1 MIGVFA
7 FYSAKSVV
15 EVSISEQA
23 KVIVERAAEIV
34 DASEHQK
41 LLVEGEN
48 EYYNNLQAQL
58 IEMRQASGLLYL
70 YTVTVTP
77 DGRYIY
83 VVDAASSDDPDFVGI
98 GVEEDPEEYP
108 IMLEVY
114 GKGEAL
120 TGDLVVTEEYGAL
133 IYAFAPIIDENGDV
147 VAIIGGDFDA
157 TTVVEQ
163 LTRSRNRLIRIGI
176 YMVTIGMV
184 LTYIVAR
191 FLTKPLKQLTNE
203 VNKVKQGD
211 LTIEFE
217 TRGKDEVSQL
227 TLAFGHMVKEM
238 NQIVRGIHEKVDLLT
253 DSSTTVTVNSQET
266 AEKNDQ
272 IIAGME
278 LLKEGTTTTLHN
290 AAECS
295 TAMNEVVDGVKHI
308 SNTSIEIHE
317 LSNQSVAEASQ
328 GMDVM
333 AEISERIENI
343 HVSVNRSLDFVRELD
358 GFSKQINA
366 VVETISQIA
375 SQTNL
380 LALNAAIE
388 AARAGTHGKGFAVVA
403 NEVRALSEQTRES
416 LTKITNLVK
425 MIQSQTGQTVHAID
439 DVAAT
444 VDAGLTTVR
453 NSGTTFENIR
463 SSAKNVSQFVE
474 NYTETT
480 QEMIASTNEVNAMIQ
495 NMAATAETAKDQLL
509 QLESEIESQTKL
521 ISENRSSSEGLQI
534 MASELQNE
542 TKRFKIE

>member
-278 LLKEGTTTTLHN
+278 LLKEGTTTTLYN

-439 DVAAT
+439 DVTAT

-521 ISENRSSSEGLQI
+521 ISENRSSSEGLQT